1 MGLSFTAI
9 FIALLALQAVALEY
23 LIGPDDVVRIT
34 FWQQPDLNTVTRV
47 RQDGKISLP
56 VLGEIEAADLSS
68 RELEENIVRGI
79 SIYNK
84 VISQARVEIA
94 EYNSRKV
101 FVTGEVYRPGKYTFE
116 FIPNLWEI
124 LREAGG
130 PRERAVLTDISV
142 VRAGQE
148 AGKKIS
154 VNLTQILET
163 GDFSKFPVLRPGDT
177 IIVPGYSGEGASAP
191 AEFLGHSVI
200 YIYGQIARPGVYP
213 ISEESTILRA
223 ITQAGGPTP
232 EADMKNVRV
241 LMKQGSQSTVATVDV
256 ERHSNQGSPADLPLR
271 PGDTVVVPKKAGV
284 WSYVW
289 KGMLATLSLATTVL
303 GLVFIVDEITK
314 NP

>member
-34 FWQQPDLNTVTRV
+34 FWQQPDLDAVTRV

-56 VLGEIEAADLSS
+56 VLGEVEAAGLSS
-68 RELEENIVRGI
+68 RELEENIVRSI
-79 SIYNK
+79 SVYNN

-116 FIPNLWEI
+116 FIPNLWEV

-142 VRAGQE
+142 IRAGEE
-148 AGKKIS
+148 AGKKIF

-177 IIVPGYSGEGASAP
+177 IIV
-191 AEFLGHSVI
+191 
-200 YIYGQIARPGVYP
+200 
-213 ISEESTILRA
+213 
-223 ITQAGGPTP
+223 
-232 EADMKNVRV
+232 
-241 LMKQGSQSTVATVDV
+241 
-256 ERHSNQGSPADLPLR
+256 
-271 PGDTVVVPKKAGV
+271 
-284 WSYVW
+284 
-289 KGMLATLSLATTVL
+289 
-303 GLVFIVDEITK
+303 
-314 NP
+314 

>member
-9 FIALLALQAVALEY
+9 FIALLVLQAVALEY

-56 VLGEIEAADLSS
+56 VLGEIEAAGLSS
-68 RELEENIVRGI
+68 RELEENIVRSI
-79 SIYNK
+79 SVYNN

-116 FIPNLWEI
+116 FIPNLWEV

-142 VRAGQE
+142 IRAGDE

-163 GDFSKFPVLRPGDT
+163 GDFSKFPVLRSGDT
-177 IIVPGYSGEGASAP
+177 IIVPGYSGEGVSASA
-191 AEFLGHSVI
+191 ELLGHSVI

-256 ERHSNQGSPADLPLR
+256 ERYSNQGSPADLPLR
-271 PGDTVVVPKKAGV
+271 PGDTVVVPKKAGPWRNIWRGV
-284 WSYVW
+284 TGVAAVTSSIISIIYMVNW
-289 KGMLATLSLATTVL
+289 LS
-303 GLVFIVDEITK
+303 
-314 NP
+314 N